1 MVRRLFIVIS
11 MALAHVLWASAQV
24 PARASG
30 SAGADSD
37 YSHLTFKADNGTEV
51 TVSVEALVMTFSDG
65 QLIAT
70 NGEGTQAFSLKDL
83 TTMRFELRGDVNGDG
98 ALDDN
103 DVDMLS
109 DVVMGNEEKNNRC
122 DVNADNVINVADIV
136 ALVDLVKTIIHG
148 RYP

>member
-1 MVRRLFIVIS
+1 

-30 SAGADSD
+30 STGADSD

-51 TVSVEALVMTFSDG
+51 TVSVEALVMTFSNG

-70 NGEGTQAFSLKDL
+70 NGEGTQTFSLVEL
-83 TTMRFELRGDVNGDG
+83 TNMRFVLRGDVNGDG
-98 ALDDN
+98 ALDHN

-109 DVVMGNEEKNNRC
+109 DVVMGNKEKNNRC

-136 ALVDLVKTIIHG
+136 ALLNLVNN
-148 RYP
+148 